1 MNAVLA
7 LALKDLKLLLRNRAT
22 LFFTF
27 IWPLLMAIGFGFMF
41 SSGGEKTKLLVLAE
55 DTDKTVTSTEFLS
68 QLMALD
74 AVELKIETREL
85 AEQKV
90 KRGQA
95 IALVVIPKG
104 FGLASQR
111 LFYGDPPRIQ
121 VLIDPSRKAESGML
135 EGLLM
140 QVAAQSMSKR
150 MTDSTQTQQWLQT
163 AREDLQG
170 LPKDEREKYF
180 HLLAAVEQIQVPH
193 ATVNT
198 DKQNAQADAS
208 WSPLNID
215 ITALQVK
222 RRGPENAF
230 AISFPQGMLW
240 ALVGCLMS
248 FATGFA
254 TEREKGTWLR
264 LRTSPQT
271 AGRLMLGKALAALIA
286 LVAVQAFLLLFA
298 RLVFDLTP
306 AQPLALFMVITA
318 SALAFTGMML
328 LISSTART
336 VQGVSS
342 AGWAS
347 LMPLMMI
354 GGGMIP
360 LMVMPGWMGKI
371 SAFSPV
377 NWALRSIEG
386 AIWRDYSWPDYL
398 LPVLGL
404 VILGVLAFAIGAH
417 RLARMLD

>member
-1 MNAVLA
+1 MNAIFA

-27 IWPLLMAIGFGFMF
+27 VWPLLMAIGFGFMF
-41 SSGGEKTKLLVLAE
+41 SSGGEKAKLLVLAE
-55 DTDKTVTSTEFLS
+55 DADKTDMSAEFLR
-68 QLMALD
+68 QLTALD
-74 AVELKIETREL
+74 SVDLKIEAREL

-95 IALVVIPKG
+95 IALIVIPKG

-140 QVAAQSMSKR
+140 QVAAQNMSTR
-150 MTDSTQTQQWLQT
+150 MTDSTQSQQWLQT
-163 AREDLQG
+163 ARKDVQA
-170 LPKDEREKYF
+170 LPKDEREKYSN
-180 HLLAAVEQIQVPH
+180 LLAAVEQIQPQNEI
-193 ATVNT
+193 ANS
-198 DKQNAQADAS
+198 DRPNAQAVA
-208 WSPLNID
+208 WSPLSID
-215 ITALQVK
+215 LTALQVK
-222 RRGPENAF
+222 RSGPENAF

-306 AQPLALFMVITA
+306 AQPLALFMVISA
-318 SALAFTGMML
+318 SAIAFTGMML
-328 LISSTART
+328 LISSVGRT

-360 LMVMPGWMGKI
+360 LMVMPRWMGNI

-377 NWALRSIEG
+377 NWSLRSIEG

-404 VILGVLAFAIGAH
+404 VFLGVLAFAIGAH
-417 RLARMLD
+417 RLARRVD